1 MNKYDQLADTEY
13 KSLRKYSKKALSA
26 LSKTLKLHQQLVWL
40 NPETNELSIKHL
52 PAGSISARQT
62 NT

>member
-1 MNKYDQLADTEY
+1 MNKYEHQADTEERF
-13 KSLRKYSKKALSA
+13 LGKYSKKALSA

-52 PAGSISARQT
+52 PAGSISATQT
-62 NT
+62 NS